1 MPAFSFSSQ
10 TPMACGFAQLVRVKD
25 SGPFPLR
32 STPSVDV
39 VDDPYGIAPQDGAKV
54 HDRVRHLR
62 SGIRPRLFNSLLT
75 FLHFVVPCN

>member
-10 TPMACGFAQLVRVKD
+10 TPMACGFPLKD

-39 VDDPYGIAPQDGAKV
+39 VDDPYGIARRTV
-54 HDRVRHLR
+54 LR
-62 SGIRPRLFNSLLT
+62 STTACDTSGPGSAPGFST
-75 FLHFVVPCN
+75 AS

>member
-39 VDDPYGIAPQDGAKV
+39 VDDPYGIARRTV
-54 HDRVRHLR
+54 LR
-62 SGIRPRLFNSLLT
+62 STTACDTSGPGSAPGFST
-75 FLHFVVPCN
+75 AS